1 MRLPIVDLP
10 EPDWPT
16 MEMILGTS
24 PSSLKLIGCSACHL
38 AISFADT
45 PFNSRSGVPSSVV
58 KPLGT
63 AAAGSMKLSPP
74 TSGTEEISSFV

>member
-1 MRLPIVDLP
+1 
-10 EPDWPT
+10 

-24 PSSLKLIGCSACHL
+24 PSSLKLIGWSAVTSPYFL
-38 AISFADT
+38 PTF
-45 PFNSRSGVPSSVV
+45 FNSRSGVPSSVV
-58 KPLGT
+58 KPFGT